1 MGLELPLLKSRVE
14 REIDASTTSK
24 KQLTMRY
31 PVATATCVMSS
42 RMTSVMRGQS
52 TKKGY
57 LNLNPRLVVVSGRKR
72 SDELSTLQ
80 HQH

>member
-1 MGLELPLLKSRVE
+1 
-14 REIDASTTSK
+14 
-24 KQLTMRY
+24 MRY

-57 LNLNPRLVVVSGRKR
+57 LNLNPRLVVVSGRKL
-72 SDELSTLQ
+72 SDELSTLL